1 MKTVP
6 RVILIVTVLVLSVVV
21 SPVSAARLPVNSDVN
36 MSPAPA
42 AWLPSQSSGWPPP
55 SGCYTYYQV
64 QWGNTLS
71 GIAAYYH
78 TSVWALMAANPSI
91 WNPNVIYA
99 CQVLCIPYPTY
110 APYPAPYPMYSP
122 NPAPVPY

>member
-1 MKTVP
+1 MRTVP
-6 RVILIVTVLVLSVVV
+6 RVILIVTFLVLSVVV
-21 SPVSAARLPVNSDVN
+21 SPVSAARLPTNSDLN
-36 MSPAPA
+36 MSPAPTA
-42 AWLPSQSSGWPPP
+42 WPPA

-78 TSVWALMAANPSI
+78 TTVWALMAANPSI

-110 APYPAPYPMYSP
+110 APYPAPYTMYSP